1 MTFTLRGAVVVV
13 SISLLATVATQL
25 FYLGVVSP
33 SDSAVLRKITWTSEM
48 VLFSLVAWAAL
59 PLAARSTMPLVW
71 SAVAIAGLVNLIQVG
86 MGLLEFPQAQQA
98 ADEQVFKTVLNG
110 AFFLYFHGKMML
122 GVAAVGLGL
131 AATGA
136 PGALAKGLGWA
147 CVASGLAAAVL
158 SIYGMANGM
167 ELVFATG
174 AAGTATTALLAI
186 TGLLVVKEPQGTP

>member
-1 MTFTLRGAVVVV
+1 MHFTLRGAVIVV
-13 SISLLATVATQL
+13 SIALLATVATQL
-25 FYLGVVSP
+25 FYIGVVSP
-33 SDSAVLRKITWTSEM
+33 SDSAVLRKVTWTSEM
-48 VLFSLVAWAAL
+48 ILFSLVAWAAL
-59 PLAARSTMPLVW
+59 PLAARGTMPLVW

-122 GVAAVGLGL
+122 GIAAIGLGL
-131 AATGA
+131 AATRL
-136 PGALAKGLGWA
+136 PGAFSTVMGWA
-147 CVASGLAAAVL
+147 SIASGIATAIL

-174 AAGTATTALLAI
+174 AAGTAATALLAM
-186 TGLLVVKEPQGTP
+186 TGLIVVKEP